1 MAQPATEPVIV
12 PRISHPWDLDPPA
25 AIALQYELAA
35 RVVRTGELDHVRT
48 VAGVDAGYREGRA
61 CAAVVVLSFPGLDI
75 LDYVT
80 AERPVDYPYVPGLL
94 SFREAP
100 AVLDALAGL
109 KCAPDLLICD
119 GQGIAHPRRLGIASH
134 IGVLVDL
141 PTIGC
146 AKSRLVG
153 RYAEPPQKRGCF
165 TSLYDND
172 EIIGAVVRTRT
183 GVKPL
188 FVSIGH
194 RVSLDAAIRM
204 ILTCGRG
211 YRLPEPTRWADKI
224 AGGVTPPAAGQ
235 TVEAKAQPML
245 PGL

>member
-1 MAQPATEPVIV
+1 MV
-12 PRISHPWDLDPPA
+12 PLAARLTLKISHPWNLDPPA
-25 AIALQYELAA
+25 AIALQRELAA
-35 RVVRTGELDHVRT
+35 RVVRTGGLDHVQT

-75 LDYVT
+75 LEYVT

-100 AVLDALAGL
+100 AALEALARL
-109 KCAPDLLICD
+109 NRVPDLLICD

-146 AKSRLVG
+146 AKSLLVG
-153 RYAEPPQKRGCF
+153 QYAEPPREPGHF
-165 TSLYDND
+165 TFLYDSD
-172 EIIGAVVRTRT
+172 EVIGAVVRMRA
-183 GVKPL
+183 GVKPV

-194 RVSLDAAIRM
+194 RVSLEAAIRM
-204 ILTCGRG
+204 ILACGRG

-224 AGGVTPPAAGQ
+224 AGGARLPLAWQA
-235 TVEAKAQPML
+235 VENGTQLIL